1 MQASNRRVRRARYPE
16 AAGSDTVFS
25 PRRHGGTEEYTE
37 NDGRGTPGDWLP
49 ARQGL
54 LGVRRKVRHGD
65 LPRRPPRTA
74 AALGACG
81 LTLLSLLA
89 LRVLP
94 ITFRRPVAPSAR
106 QPLAPSLLGPAPF
119 TVAMNGGAPSVEL
132 SPALRQAVRRR
143 WPGYRLPTAAAIPRE
158 ALEEMRQERPEA
170 RVPYAVIGDFN
181 GDRRADAALLL
192 RRGRRALLVAL
203 HSTPDGRF
211 DGRRLLRAAW
221 SDGLYIT
228 CQPPGRL
235 EYNRYQGETPVGAGE
250 LMLSA
255 DAIRFNGVDSAAQV
269 YYSVNGAYRQVQS
282 GE

>member
-16 AAGSDTVFS
+16 VAGSDTVFS

-37 NDGRGTPGDWLP
+37 KDERGTPGDWLP
-49 ARQGL
+49 ARPGLVDAWRNASRGGL
-54 LGVRRKVRHGD
+54 LLPATTRR
-65 LPRRPPRTA
+65 
-74 AALGACG
+74 AALGMCG
-81 LTLLSLLA
+81 LVLLSFLA
-89 LRVLP
+89 VRIFPVVFHRP
-94 ITFRRPVAPSAR
+94 VAPPPRRPVAPS
-106 QPLAPSLLGPAPF
+106 LTGPAPF
-119 TVAMNGGAPSVEL
+119 TVAMNHGAPSVEL

-143 WPGYRLPTAAAIPRE
+143 WPGYRLPPAAAIPRE
-158 ALEEMRQERPEA
+158 ALEELRQERPEA

-203 HSTPDGRF
+203 HGTPDGRF

-235 EYNRYQGETPVGAGE
+235 EYNRYQGETPIGAGT
-250 LMLSA
+250 LTLLA
-255 DAIRFNGVDSAAQV
+255 DGIRFNAVDSAARV
-269 YYSVNGAYRQVQS
+269 YYCVNGVYQQVEL
-282 GE
+282 GD